1 MRGFP
6 TVFATK
12 QDYINCMAMYP
23 EETKRALRRLLADR
37 FNWEKV
43 KELSSKSK
51 GKEDSTHAIIAQ
63 ERTDEKTGEKTE
75 YFVQLEKKEDSNAR
89 LFQLGFTVKEV
100 ESLIK

>member
-1 MRGFP
+1 M
-6 TVFATK
+6 
-12 QDYINCMAMYP
+12 QDFITNSTP
-23 EETKRALRRLLADR
+23 VNLIIIGTFIIIALILILKA
-37 FNWEKV
+37 V